1 MNSSKIKIALV
12 GNPNIG
18 KTTLFNKL
26 CGLSQKT
33 GNYPGVTIDK
43 KKGKFKFNTSE
54 FEVIDLPGINSLYAK
69 SKDEELVINYLED
82 KDKSDFPDKIIVT
95 VSALNLKRNLY
106 LFHQIKDLEIP
117 LILAI
122 NMTDIAEKRGIF
134 IDEAKLQEIVGC
146 PVVKISAKTG
156 LGIDKLKSV
165 LISDYCEK
173 RIAQN
178 YTTELSNDTL
188 STLKKVHQ
196 KHSNYHTFLS
206 ITHNDISVETV
217 LKENNTTARKLKVN
231 ESILRYKFIKSYL
244 DTVLTID
251 KSKANDFTTNAD
263 KVLLHPI
270 FGYAIFGIILFTIFQ
285 SLFAL
290 AAFPMDWIDQL
301 TTNFAELS
309 KTWMPEGYLND
320 LISDGI
326 VPGIG
331 GILIFIPQIA
341 ILFLFFSILEE
352 SGYMSRIVFLM
363 DKLMQKLGM
372 SGKSVVPLMSSLAC
386 TIPGIMAARSIEN
399 KKERLITILI
409 APLLTCS
416 ARLPVY
422 VVLISLVVP
431 DEYYG
436 PFNLQGLAMFG
447 MYFIG
452 IFASLIVA
460 LVFKLILKGNYGGT
474 LLLEMPQYLWPSAKN
489 TFITVWKNVSSFVI
503 NAGKIILATSV
514 ILFVLATKGGDD
526 FDNAEQF
533 VSEQYNNLDTGE
545 TNQKIASYQLEN
557 SYLGMIGKS
566 IEPAIKP
573 LGYDWKIGIAL
584 ISSLAAREVFVGTMS
599 TIYSINSEESLTIK
613 NRLAQERNS
622 ETGEL
627 TFTLATSI
635 SLLLFY
641 AFSLQCFSTIAVTYK
656 ETKSIKWTVIQFVYM
671 SVFAYLAALIA
682 YQLLA

>member
-43 KKGKFKFNTSE
+43 KKGKFKYDTSE

-82 KDKSDFPDKIIVT
+82 KDKTDFPDKIIIT

-122 NMTDIAEKRGIF
+122 NMTDIAERRGIF
-134 IDEAKLQEIVGC
+134 IDEVKLQEFVGC

-156 LGIDKLKSV
+156 LGIDTLKST
-165 LISDYCEK
+165 LIADTKNEK
-173 RIAQN
+173 IATH
-178 YTTELSNDTL
+178 YTTELSANTL
-188 STLKKVHQ
+188 SNLKY
-196 KHSNYHTFLS
+196 KHHKQSNYHTFLA
-206 ITHNDISVETV
+206 ITHNEINVDAILE
-217 LKENNTTARKLKVN
+217 ENNTSARKLKVN

-251 KSKANDFTTNAD
+251 KSKANDFTTKTD
-263 KVLLHPI
+263 KFLLHPI
-270 FGYAIFGIILFTIFQ
+270 LGYVIFALILFTIFQ

-290 AAFPMDWIDQL
+290 AAFPMDWIDNL
-301 TTNFAELS
+301 TTNFAEIS

-452 IFASLIVA
+452 IAASLLVA

-489 TFITVWKNVSSFVI
+489 TLITVWRNVSSFVI

-526 FDNAEQF
+526 FDHADQF
-533 VSEQYNNLDTGE
+533 ITEQYSNLE
-545 TNQKIASYQLEN
+545 TDALSEKIASYQLEN

-671 SVFAYLAALIA
+671 AVFAYLAALIA
-682 YQLLA
+682 YQVLA

>member
-1 MNSSKIKIALV
+1 MTPSHIKIALV

-69 SKDEELVINYLED
+69 SKDEELVITYLAD
-82 KDKSDFPDKIIVT
+82 KNKADFPDKIIVT

-117 LILAI
+117 IILAV
-122 NMTDIAEKRGIF
+122 NMVDIAEKRGIF
-134 IDEAKLQEIVGC
+134 IDEVKLESIVRC
-146 PVVKISAKTG
+146 PVIKISAKTG
-156 LGIDKLKSV
+156 LGLDKLKTALTTEYNVTKST
-165 LISDYCEK
+165 
-173 RIAQN
+173 QH
-178 YTTELSNDTL
+178 YTTELSDNEL
-188 STLKKVHQ
+188 SSLKETHQ
-196 KHSNYHTFLS
+196 KESNYHTFLA
-206 ITHNDISVETV
+206 ITHQDIDVNSVLE
-217 LKENNTTARKLKVN
+217 KNNTTARKLKVN
-231 ESILRYKFIKSYL
+231 ESILRYKYINSYL
-244 DTVLTID
+244 SSVLTID
-251 KSKANDFTTNAD
+251 KSKANDFTTKAD
-263 KVLLHPI
+263 KLLLHPFWGYVI
-270 FGYAIFGIILFTIFQ
+270 FSVILFTIFQ
-285 SLFAL
+285 SLFVI
-290 AAFPMDWIDQL
+290 AAYPMDWIDNL
-301 TTNFAELS
+301 TSNFGALS
-309 KTWMPEGYLND
+309 KSWMPEGYLND

-331 GILIFIPQIA
+331 GVLIFIPQIA
-341 ILFLFFSILEE
+341 ILFLFFSFLEE

-386 TIPGIMAARSIEN
+386 TIPGIMAARAIEN

-422 VVLISLVVP
+422 VILISLVVP
-431 DEYYG
+431 DTYYG

-452 IFASLIVA
+452 ILASFIVA
-460 LVFKLILKGNYGGT
+460 LIFKLLLKGQFKGS
-474 LLLEMPQYLWPSAKN
+474 LLLEMPHYLWPSAKN
-489 TFITVWKNVSSFVI
+489 TLITVWKNVSSFVI

-526 FDNAEQF
+526 FDNAH
-533 VSEQYNNLDTGE
+533 SITTKQYSTLSAEELNV
-545 TNQKIASYQLEN
+545 KVASFQLEN
-557 SYLGMIGKS
+557 SYLGMIGKT

-584 ISSLAAREVFVGTMS
+584 ISSLAAREVFVASMS
-599 TIYSINSEESLTIK
+599 TIYSINSEENLTIK
-613 NRLAQERNS
+613 NRLAQERNA

-656 ETKSIKWTVIQFVYM
+656 ETKSIKWTAIQFIYM
-671 SVFAYLAALIA
+671 SVFAYLAAFIA